1 MRNTLIIVAIVVAGL
16 VIAGGTI
23 FTIQR
28 VTNTEPEQAPPTS
41 EAPSEPDSP
50 PADTQQPDIDPDD
63 REALEAIALE
73 AAEIMTTW
81 DPNEDFNQTAA
92 ELRATDLMT
101 DELADQITAPE
112 RPATGTEWL
121 EAAEANA
128 TSDPTVE
135 VNQGT
140 ESEVV
145 SVIATW
151 TWTTPEGQTVFTA
164 DERRAF
170 YFAFE
175 EIDGEVL
182 ITDYSWESL

>member
-1 MRNTLIIVAIVVAGL
+1 MNRTLIIAGIVVAAL
-16 VIAGGTI
+16 VIAATTI

-28 VTNTEPEQAPPTS
+28 VSDDETTTTEPTPT
-41 EAPSEPDSP
+41 ETPAEEPEP
-50 PADTQQPDIDPDD
+50 TPDIDPDD
-63 REALEAIALE
+63 RETLEALALE
-73 AAEIMTTW
+73 AATIMTTW

-92 ELRATDLMT
+92 ELRAADMMT
-101 DELADQITAPE
+101 EDRADQIVAPE

-121 EAAEANA
+121 EAAQVEA
-128 TSDPTVE
+128 TSEPTVE

-151 TWTTPEGQTVFTA
+151 TWTDPEGQTVATS

-175 EIDGEVL
+175 EIDGDIL

>member
-1 MRNTLIIVAIVVAGL
+1 MNRTLIIAGIVVAAL
-16 VIAGGTI
+16 LIAATTI

-28 VTNTEPEQAPPTS
+28 VSDDGTTTS
-41 EAPSEPDSP
+41 EPTPTATPTEE
-50 PADTQQPDIDPDD
+50 ATQPPDIDPDD
-63 REALEAIALE
+63 RETLEALALE
-73 AAEIMTTW
+73 AATIMTTW

-92 ELRATDLMT
+92 ELRAADMMT
-101 DELADQITAPE
+101 DELADEIVAPE

-121 EAAEANA
+121 EAAEAEA
-128 TSDPTVE
+128 TSEPTVE

-151 TWTTPEGQTVFTA
+151 TWTDPEGQTVLEG

-175 EIDGEVL
+175 EIDGEIL

>member
-1 MRNTLIIVAIVVAGL
+1 MKRGLIIAGIVVAAL
-16 VIAGGTI
+16 VIAVGTVL
-23 FTIQR
+23 TIQR
-28 VTNTEPEQAPPTS
+28 VSDDQDTTSAPTPTETPTE
-41 EAPSEPDSP
+41 EA
-50 PADTQQPDIDPDD
+50 TQPPDIDPDD
-63 REALEAIALE
+63 RETLEALALE
-73 AAEIMTTW
+73 AATIMTTW

-92 ELRATDLMT
+92 ELRAADMVTH
-101 DELADQITAPE
+101 ELADEIVAPE
-112 RPATGTEWL
+112 RPTTGTEWL

-128 TSDPTVE
+128 TSEPTVE

-151 TWTTPEGQTVFTA
+151 TWTDPEGQTVSTT

-175 EIDGEVL
+175 EIDGEIL